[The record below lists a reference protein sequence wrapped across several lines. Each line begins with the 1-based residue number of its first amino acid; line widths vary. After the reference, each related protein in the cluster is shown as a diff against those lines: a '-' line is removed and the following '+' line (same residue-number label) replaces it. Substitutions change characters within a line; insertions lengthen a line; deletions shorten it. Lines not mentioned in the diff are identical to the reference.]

1 MRHAARAVSAGGARN
16 LRLLGFCC
24 GSEPGA
30 RGTSPGS
37 PTMSTPRTKEA
48 LRTGL
53 KLTMKLTVGVV
64 AALTT
69 AGFCQHLYSCIYDGA
84 WRSILGWVVFPI
96 GVVHGWESVRVVVA
110 LQPQRGGARSLCVRV
125 FPIVDFYA
133 IDGFQSS
140 AMARRNDPQSR
151 RLANSAARPAEWGP
165 FVPMRSDKAG
175 GR

>member
-1 MRHAARAVSAGGARN
+1 MLSHLSDFWLNAPKSSAINSYWRLSYETRGSRGICWGARN

-84 WRSILGWVVFPI
+84 WLFLILGWVVFPI
-96 GVVHGWESVRVVVA
+96 GVVHGW
-110 LQPQRGGARSLCVRV
+110 GIWFG
-125 FPIVDFYA
+125 
-133 IDGFQSS
+133 
-140 AMARRNDPQSR
+140 
-151 RLANSAARPAEWGP
+151 WW
-165 FVPMRSDKAG
+165 
-175 GR
+175 